1 MFQVQTFQEPQRNYL
16 ATPVTG
22 DAYPRSGA
30 RPMSSTLG
38 LIFHGYGREAKDY
51 FATTIRQV
59 DSSTGLFEDVAYSL
73 AGQIRHKIA
82 PLKAQAKLALTKR
95 VNNFYE
101 LKDALINEYG
111 ISKSEDPYIEFKSA
125 RTFETS
131 ESCWTYGIEAPSQ
144 GFEAYEAYENLLS
157 KLGAATLRDHILI
170 SGARAEQR
178 ALDQLRPTT
187 EHEHAIAELRQWHD
201 LQANWDGEGADA
213 PRRESLEAASQL
225 ICLIM
230 WGFKAPEPM
239 LHANGRAGLL
249 WDDDDLYGEI
259 EFLDENKLAYYF
271 RDQQG
276 KHKGEVIFEGNEIPD
291 ALKVLIPEENA
302 V

>member
-1 MFQVQTFQEPQRNYL
+1 MLQVQTFQNPQRSYL

-30 RPMSSTLG
+30 RQVSTTLG
-38 LIFHGYGREAKDY
+38 FIFHDYAREAKDY

-59 DSSTGLFEDVAYSL
+59 DNSTGLFEDVAYSF
-73 AGQIRHKIA
+73 ARQIRHKIA
-82 PLKAQAKLALTKR
+82 PLKAQAKFALTK
-95 VNNFYE
+95 NIYE
-101 LKDALINEYG
+101 IKDALITEYG
-111 ISKSEDPYIEFKSA
+111 ISKSENPFIEFKSA

-131 ESCWTYGIEAPSQ
+131 DSSWTYGIEAPDQ
-144 GFEAYEAYENLLS
+144 GFEAYEACEHLWS
-157 KLGAATLRDHILI
+157 KLGTATLRDHILI
-170 SGARAEQR
+170 SGAKAEQR
-178 ALDQLRPTT
+178 ASDQLRPTT

-201 LQANWDGEGADA
+201 LKANWDGEGADA

-225 ICLIM
+225 IFLIM
-230 WGFKAPEPM
+230 WDFKAPEPM

-259 EFLDENKLAYYF
+259 EFLDANKLAYYF